1 MQRRRRSAR
10 SGDRKEQVAR
20 YVANGTGDWAP
31 KTVMLLRRRE
41 RLLFAGNIQE
51 IGIIIDFIFPR
62 CYKVIV
68 CKIS

>member
-1 MQRRRRSAR
+1 MEPGLGAQDRDVASQAR
-10 SGDRKEQVAR
+10 EIAVADKIQV
-20 YVANGTGDWAP
+20 
-31 KTVMLLRRRE
+31 
-41 RLLFAGNIQE
+41 